1 MQYQRALTGQ
11 GDITDQKDGVSGFV
25 TDIVFS
31 SEQADWR
38 VLEID
43 TDQDHELLIITGNMP
58 DVEVGEHLD
67 CKGGFQEHPRYGRQ
81 FQVKSY
87 ERSLPND
94 KETMERYL
102 GSGMI
107 VGIGPKLASRI
118 VETFGDDTFTILE
131 TQPERL
137 EEIKGISLKKA
148 CDIGEQFA
156 QKAESR
162 TVMIYL
168 TKLGLTPG
176 MAMNIYKT
184 FGAKTISTVEAN
196 PYHLAEKVSGI
207 GFKKADEIARMA
219 GLAEDAPARLKAA
232 ASYVLTDASMNGSTY
247 LPRPDLLQRM
257 FDLLQV
263 DYQELENAVDQ
274 AEAGGVLI
282 EKDGCV
288 YLKHLALAER
298 MAARRLVELDQ
309 FFSGPDHRAKEEPAS
324 LSGSHFKKDLEQSQ
338 QRLGLTLSD
347 EQRSA
352 VEMALTSGVSI
363 ITGGPGTGKTT
374 IIKVLLDLLEQEGR
388 KCLLAAPTGKAAKR
402 MEETTGREARTIHRL
417 LGASGAGEDGQTLEF
432 QQDQD
437 HPLEADAVI
446 VDEMSMVD
454 ISLMA
459 SLTEAVPDGCRLI
472 MLGDKDQLPSVGPG
486 SVLKDMVDCDLLP
499 VAKLTRI
506 YRQDLDS
513 GITANAHRIN
523 RGEAPVLENSRADG
537 DFYFIPMDPA
547 AGLKNQ
553 LTLTDLV
560 RSRLPRFTHAKS
572 MDIQVLT
579 PQKKG
584 DMGVIALNKVLQ
596 QALNPASKAKEEIES
611 GQYVFRVGDKVM
623 QTRNNYELEWNVR
636 NKYSLVI
643 GSGKGVYNGD
653 CGRILRIDHEGVLVR
668 FDQDHDVLYDL
679 PSLRQLTL
687 AYAMTIHKSQGSESP
702 VVVIALC
709 GVSPVLRYRSIL
721 YTAITRAR
729 KCAVIVGEWQTVL
742 QMTANNRQE
751 TRYSGLCR
759 ALIDQWKLVSGQQN
773 NCSQSNC
780 TPGRGLEDKEPD
792 LMSSLPAPGP
802 YKRPS
807 IDQIARDMQ
816 EETDMDGFEEEEDPI

>member
-1 MQYQRALTGQ
+1 MQYQRALTSQ
-11 GDITDQKDGVSGFV
+11 GDITDQKNQVSGFV

-31 SEQADWR
+31 NEQADWR

-43 TDQDHELLIITGNMP
+43 TDQDHELLTLTGNMP

-67 CKGGFQEHPRYGRQ
+67 CKGIFREHPRYGHQ
-81 FQVKSY
+81 FQVSTY

-107 VGIGPKLASRI
+107 SGVGPKMASRI
-118 VETFGDDTFTILE
+118 VETFGDETFTILE

-156 QKAESR
+156 RKAESR

-184 FGAKTISTVEAN
+184 FGSKTIRTVETN
-196 PYHLAEKVSGI
+196 PYLLAERVNGI
-207 GFKKADEIARMA
+207 GFKKADEIARAA
-219 GLAEDAPARLKAA
+219 GLAEDSPARLKAA
-232 ASYVLTDASMNGSTY
+232 ASYVLADAAANGSTY
-247 LPRPDLLQRM
+247 LPRRDLVQRM

-274 AEAGGVLI
+274 AEVEGALI
-282 EKDGCV
+282 EKKGCV
-288 YLKHLALAER
+288 YLKRLALAEQET
-298 MAARRLVELDQ
+298 ARRLVELSL
-309 FFSGPDHRAKEEPAS
+309 FFGGS
-324 LSGSHFKKDLEQSQ
+324 SGSEKGGLQSGSRFQKDIDESQ
-338 QRLGLTLSD
+338 HRLGLTLSD

-352 VEMALTSGVSI
+352 VQMALSSGVSI

-374 IIKVLLDLLEQEGR
+374 IINVLLDLLDRDGK

-402 MEETTGREARTIHRL
+402 MEETTEREAKTIHRL
-417 LGASGAGEDGQTLEF
+417 LGVSGTGEDGQTLDF
-432 QQDQD
+432 QQDRD

-459 SLTEAVPDGCRLI
+459 SLTEAIPDGCRLI

-486 SVLKDMVDCDLLP
+486 SVLKDMVACDLLP
-499 VAKLTRI
+499 VARLTRI
-506 YRQDLDS
+506 FRQDLDS

-523 RGEAPVLENSRADG
+523 RGEVPLLENSRADG
-537 DFYFIPMDPA
+537 DFYFISMDPA
-547 AGLKNQ
+547 AGTKNQ
-553 LTLTDLV
+553 LTLADLV
-560 RSRLPRFTHAKS
+560 KNRLPKFTHAKA

-596 QALNPASKAKEEIES
+596 QALNPPSKTKPEIES

-623 QTRNNYELEWNVR
+623 QTRNNYDLDWNVR
-636 NKYSLVI
+636 NKYSVSI

-653 CGRILRIDHEGVLVR
+653 CGRILKIDQEGVLVR
-668 FDQDHDVLYDL
+668 FDQEHDVLYDL
-679 PSLRQLTL
+679 PTLRQLTL

-702 VVVIALC
+702 VVVIVLC

-729 KCAVIVGEWQTVL
+729 SCAVIAGEWETVL

-751 TRYSGLCR
+751 ERYSGLYQ
-759 ALIDQWKLVSGQQN
+759 ALIDQWTLENGSDQMGNGSLENGSG
-773 NCSQSNC
+773 
-780 TPGRGLEDKEPD
+780 RRDA
-792 LMSSLPAPGP
+792 SLSAPVP
-802 YKRPS
+802 SFVKRPS
-807 IDQIARDMQ
+807 IDRIAQDMLS
-816 EETDMDGFEEEEDPI
+816 ETDGAGPEEEEDRI